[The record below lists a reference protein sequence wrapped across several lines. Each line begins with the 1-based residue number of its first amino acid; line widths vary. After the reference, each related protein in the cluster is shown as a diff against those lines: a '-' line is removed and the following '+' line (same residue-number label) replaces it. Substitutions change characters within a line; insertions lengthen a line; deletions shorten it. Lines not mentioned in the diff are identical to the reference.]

1 MPDRPLSQWIECRI
15 GLVPCKDQ
23 IMWAISVDFLC
34 RIVHRWGLADQSGA
48 TAMEYALI
56 GTGIGV
62 AIIAALFSI
71 GDEIVRL
78 FALIQTTL
86 DESTN

>member
-1 MPDRPLSQWIECRI
+1 
-15 GLVPCKDQ
+15 
-23 IMWAISVDFLC
+23 MWARTTTIARDVLKRS
-34 RIVHRWGLADQSGA
+34 GLADKSGA

-71 GDEIVRL
+71 GDEINRL
-78 FALIQTTL
+78 FELIGTTL
-86 DESTN
+86 AGAGAGN